1 MPKRSIPGKI
11 KIPKDGLLSWNRC
24 YADVGD
30 TIIVYPLLPP
40 GADPFQAEVVKVSRN
55 RFGRISYDVVAHC
68 INSGRREIVHR
79 QHVFTEELV
88 PEHHQRVDCW
98 D

>member
-1 MPKRSIPGKI
+1 MPKIPPKISIPS
-11 KIPKDGLLSWNRC
+11 DDRLSWKRC

-30 TIIVYPLLPP
+30 TITVYPLLPP
-40 GADPFQAEVVKVSRN
+40 GADPFQAEVVKVSKN

-68 INSGRREIVHR
+68 INSGLREIVHR
-79 QHVFTEELV
+79 QHVLTEELV
-88 PEHHQRVDCW
+88 PEHHQRVDGW